1 MVWLVLKLTCYGK
14 HFNLNIFNKTVQR
27 DFINIIYMSDT
38 LKKNKSNES
47 LIREY
52 LNNITAKCEEKM
64 PVVKNP
70 SKMLGNNLSIPTIK
84 NYNDL
89 IYNNYNVS
97 QLKVFVKHYKLK
109 TTGNKPQLLNRLYSF
124 LYFSSYIIK
133 IQKIF
138 RSMLVR
144 KYKQLHGPA
153 SLNRKLCTNSD
164 DFISMEPIEEINFHQ
179 FISYKDFDG
188 FIYGFDINSLH
199 NLFLKSENEIKNP
212 YNRNLIPESVFKN
225 IRALIRIGKILKINI
240 NLNFEDNTK
249 DISNEKAIE
258 LRALSLFQNIDAL
271 GNYSN
276 SNWFLSLNRTQLIKF
291 MRELIDIWNYRAQLT
306 NETKR
311 NICPPA
317 GDPFTSL
324 RVNYI
329 ITEPNLW
336 NVKKMILNIIEKFV
350 NCGVDRDS
358 KALGAYYVLG
368 ALTLANTD
376 AATSLPWLFQSV
388 NYF

>member
-1 MVWLVLKLTCYGK
+1 
-14 HFNLNIFNKTVQR
+14 
-27 DFINIIYMSDT
+27 MSDT
-38 LKKNKSNES
+38 IKKNKSNES
-47 LIREY
+47 LIGEY

-64 PVVKNP
+64 PIVKKAAKI
-70 SKMLGNNLSIPTIK
+70 SEDKLTIPTIK
-84 NYNDL
+84 TYNNL
-89 IYNNYNVS
+89 VYNNYNVA
-97 QLKVFVKHYKLK
+97 QLRIFAKHYKLK
-109 TTGNKPQLLNRLYSF
+109 ITGNKPQLISRLYSF

-153 SLNRKLCTNSD
+153 SLNRKLCTNND

-212 YNRNLIPESVFKN
+212 YNRNVIPESIFKD
-225 IRALIRIGKILKINI
+225 IRSLIRIGKILKINI
-240 NLNFEDNTK
+240 NLNFEDNIK
-249 DISNEKAIE
+249 NVSNQKAVE
-258 LRALSLFQNIDAL
+258 LKALTLFQNIDAL

-276 SNWFLSLNRTQLIKF
+276 SNWFLSLNRNQLIKF
-291 MRELIDIWNYRAQLT
+291 IRELMDIWNYRAQLSV
-306 NETKR
+306 ETKR
-311 NICPPA
+311 NICPPI
-317 GDPFTSL
+317 GDPFRSL
-324 RVNYI
+324 SVQYI
-329 ITEPNLW
+329 ITEQDLW
-336 NVKKMILNIIEKFV
+336 NVKKLMLDIMEKLV
-350 NCGVDRDS
+350 NCGIDRDS

-368 ALTLANTD
+368 ALTLVNTE

-388 NYF
+388 SYF